1 MLQSHP
7 IEVAGTFVGAAIDIE
22 TGYRFRSAHIRL
34 QGLDYLTWSSLY
46 ELRIF
51 VGQLFRTGHL
61 QPVA

>member
-34 QGLDYLTWSSLY
+34 QRLDDRTWSSLD
-46 ELRIF
+46 ELRTF
-51 VGQLFRTGHL
+51 VGQPFPTGHL

>member
-34 QGLDYLTWSSLY
+34 
-46 ELRIF
+46 
-51 VGQLFRTGHL
+51 
-61 QPVA
+61 